1 MVCMNIQSNINILP
15 YISSRVC
22 PQPIAGG
29 MSSQL
34 VFFVHVY
41 AGNQKT
47 LYEVSIKRKLAV
59 YEFNACL
66 FGI

>member
-1 MVCMNIQSNINILP
+1 MVYMNIQSNINILP

-41 AGNQKT
+41 VGNQKT
-47 LYEVSIKRKLAV
+47 LYEVSIKRKLTV